1 MKAAEG
7 TNSAHRMRVLI
18 VGAAGQ
24 LGQTMAARLSGE
36 YEVTSWTR
44 GDVDLRRHADVRG
57 ALLAARPDAI
67 VNCAGF
73 NDVDRAEDEQV
84 LVMDVNAL
92 AVGTMARAAAAL
104 DAVFV
109 HFSSDFVFSGEA
121 STPYTEQDVPEPRS
135 VYAQSKLVGEWLAAD
150 TPKHYVLRVESL
162 FGGPWR
168 RSSVD
173 RIADGIRTGQTVP
186 VFTDRVVSPSFVVD
200 VAEATVHL
208 LRERP
213 PSGLYHCVN
222 SGFTTWFEV
231 GREIARGLG
240 KPETALK
247 PVSVHDVK
255 LRASRPVFAALDNRK
270 LAATGFTMPT
280 WQDAIGRYL
289 SRSQ

>member
-1 MKAAEG
+1 MK
-7 TNSAHRMRVLI
+7 I
-18 VGAAGQ
+18 VIAGAAGQ
-24 LGQTMAARLSGE
+24 LGQTMAARLSRE
-36 YEVTSWTR
+36 HEVTSWTR
-44 GDVDLRRHADVRG
+44 ADVDLTRHADVRE
-57 ALLAARPDAI
+57 ALLAARPGAI
-67 VNCAGF
+67 INCAGF

-84 LVMDVNAL
+84 LVMDVNAM

-104 DAVFV
+104 DAVFM

-121 STPYTEQDVPEPRS
+121 STPYTERDLPEPRS

-150 TPKHYVLRVESL
+150 SPKHYVLRVESL

-173 RIADGIRTGQTVP
+173 RIAEGVRTGQPVP
-186 VFTDRVVSPSFVVD
+186 VFTDRIVSPSFVVD
-200 VAEATVHL
+200 VAEAAAYL
-208 LRERP
+208 LRAAP

-222 SGFTTWFEV
+222 SGFGTWFDV

-255 LRASRPVFAALDNRK
+255 LRANRPVFAALDNGK
-270 LAATGFTMPT
+270 LAAAGFPMPS

-289 SRSQ
+289 SRSQS